1 MLVEQCH
8 TRIVHFKVD
17 QQQCVHVAGGDPILK
32 NRHFIVAP
40 NGETKQH
47 RIVMLLKFGAQTGK
61 QLHHVRFDGKQARLL
76 GQHHADATGVRT
88 GQCLGGAVG
97 PPSKLLGDLQHL
109 GSGGFGYAGLVVQ
122 CVGDCTA
129 GDARCFGH
137 IEYGDLV
144 LLTSHD
150 NLFSLNA
157 VFVTCPGG
165 PGENA
170 LIVNKSI

>member
-47 RIVMLLKFGAQTGK
+47 RIVMLLKFG
-61 QLHHVRFDGKQARLL
+61 
-76 GQHHADATGVRT
+76 DATGVST